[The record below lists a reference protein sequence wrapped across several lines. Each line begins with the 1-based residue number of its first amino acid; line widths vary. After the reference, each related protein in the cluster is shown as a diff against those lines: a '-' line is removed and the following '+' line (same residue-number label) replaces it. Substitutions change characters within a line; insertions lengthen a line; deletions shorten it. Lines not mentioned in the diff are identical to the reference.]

1 MNSRNLASPGQYL
14 TFILRGQSYA
24 VPIESVREINRMCEI
39 APVPQT
45 PPYVAGVINL
55 RGKVIPV
62 IDLRLRFDF
71 PLSTITKE
79 SCIIVIESKHGQV
92 GTIVDAV
99 SGVVDLRQDEIEP
112 PPHLGNDENLSF
124 IIGMGKTA
132 QEVIILVDTV
142 HALESDVKFNAEILT
157 RASA

>member
-1 MNSRNLASPGQYL
+1 MKSKSLAGPGQYL
-14 TFILRGQSYA
+14 TFILCGQSYA
-24 VPIESVREINRMCEI
+24 VPIESVREINRMCDI

-45 PPYVAGVINL
+45 PKYVAGVINL

-62 IDLRLRFDF
+62 VDLRLRFDF
-71 PLSTITKE
+71 PKTTVTKE

-99 SGVVDLRQDEIEP
+99 SGVVDLRQDQIEP
-112 PPHLGNDENLSF
+112 PPHLGDDESLSF
-124 IIGMGKTA
+124 IIGMGKTD

-142 HALESDVKFNAEILT
+142 NALESDIRFDAEVLT
-157 RASA
+157 RTAA